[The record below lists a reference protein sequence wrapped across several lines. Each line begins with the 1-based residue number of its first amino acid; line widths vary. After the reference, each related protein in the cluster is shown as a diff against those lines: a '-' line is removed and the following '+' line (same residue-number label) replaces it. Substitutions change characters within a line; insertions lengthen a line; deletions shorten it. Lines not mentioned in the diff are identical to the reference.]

1 MTPARLPL
9 RIRVAAA
16 FALATAVALTGLGMF
31 LHVRVASTLEAQAVG
46 GVAAR
51 LDALQRLPEDARASA
66 VEDLTG
72 EAFAQVL
79 DREGAVVATSPQ
91 LRDPLLTPGRL
102 PAVGATTQVEA
113 DVFLTIEGESA
124 PALMRAL
131 GEEGQVLVVGT
142 SSEDVAEA
150 LANLR
155 AQLLVGGPL
164 ALLLATALGY
174 VVAGAALRP
183 MERMRARAST
193 ISADSSGDRL
203 PLPAVRDEVH
213 RLGRTLN
220 DMLDR
225 LDAGLRRER
234 RFVAEASHELRTPL
248 AVLRTE
254 LDLLASRERSPEET
268 RVALASMG
276 EEVDRLALLVH
287 HLLLLAS
294 ADDAGLRL
302 DRTTFDVT
310 GLLSEVAA
318 RFAPSSEDRAVV
330 VAPSPWVEVTADRRR
345 LDQVLSNLVDNAIR
359 HGEGTVS
366 LAAAREPAGVAVTV
380 SDEGGT
386 ALDDELFERFRQGSG
401 SRAGGRGLGLALVST
416 IVSEHGGTVVAE
428 VRDGRTEVRILLP
441 REPAVSG

>member
-1 MTPARLPL
+1 MTPGRLPL
-9 RIRVAAA
+9 RVRVAAA
-16 FALATAVALTGLGMF
+16 FALATAVALTGLGVF
-31 LHVRVASTLEAQAVG
+31 LHLRVASTLEEQAVD

-51 LDALQRLPEDARASA
+51 LDSLQRLPADARASA

-72 EAFAQVL
+72 ESFGQVL

-102 PAVGATTQVEA
+102 PAAGATTQVET
-113 DVFLTIEGESA
+113 DVFLATEDESS
-124 PALMRAL
+124 PAVMRAV

-142 SSEDVAEA
+142 SSEDVEDA
-150 LANLR
+150 LAELR
-155 AQLLVGGPL
+155 TQLLVGGPL
-164 ALLLATALGY
+164 ALLLAAALGY

-183 MERMRARAST
+183 IERMRARAAT

-203 PLPAVRDEVH
+203 PVPDVRDEVH
-213 RLGRTLN
+213 RLGTTLN

-234 RFVAEASHELRTPL
+234 QFVAEASHELRTPL

-268 RVALASMG
+268 RAALVSMG
-276 EEVDRLALLVH
+276 EEVDRLGLLVDN
-287 HLLLLAS
+287 LLLLAS
-294 ADDAGLRL
+294 ADDARLRL

-310 GLLSEVAA
+310 GLLSDVAG
-318 RFAPSSEDRAVV
+318 RFAPIAEGREVV
-330 VAPSPWVEVTADRRR
+330 VTPGPPVQVTADRRR

-359 HGEGTVS
+359 HGEGTVA
-366 LAAAREPAGVAVTV
+366 LAAATEPAGAALTV

-386 ALDDELFERFRQGSG
+386 VLDDQQFGRFRQGEG

-416 IVSEHGGTVVAE
+416 IVAEHGGTATAE
-428 VRDGRTEVRILLP
+428 VRDGRTEVRVMLP
-441 REPAVSG
+441 A